1 MLTFTLGTFA
11 IALNHLLLIS
21 ALALATFVGWRV
33 AKRGGENP
41 ESALF
46 SLFLL
51 GMLAARVA
59 FVALYWSHYR
69 NDPWQIIDLRDGGFL
84 AWPGVIV
91 LLLTALY
98 RGWRRPALRR
108 PLGFGVVSGVAF
120 WLLATLSLNIYEQG
134 TRLPDI
140 SLRNAAGETIK
151 LSEYQGG
158 PLVINL
164 WATWCPPCR
173 REMPVLEN
181 AQHQRPDLTFLFVN
195 QAESMQSVA
204 TFLETQ
210 GLSLNNVLFDPRGR
224 LGQAVGSMALP
235 TTLFYSPDGRLLTSH
250 LGELSNASLARA
262 LETFDTSPSSPNQAV
277 APANS
282 ARKLPCPASATC

>member
-1 MLTFTLGTFA
+1 
-11 IALNHLLLIS
+11 LLLIS

-41 ESALF
+41 ESVLF

-51 GMLAARVA
+51 GLLAARVG
-59 FVALYWSHYR
+59 FVIAYWAQYR

-84 AWPGVIV
+84 AWPGVVV
-91 LLLTALY
+91 LLLAAVY
-98 RGWRRPALRR
+98 RGWRRPGLRK
-108 PLGFGVVSGVAF
+108 PLGFGVACGLAF
-120 WLLATLSLNIYEQG
+120 WLLATFSLNIYEQG
-134 TRLPDI
+134 TRLPPI
-140 SLRNAAGETIK
+140 TLRNAAGQTVQ
-151 LSEYQGG
+151 LSDYQGG

-181 AQHQRPDLTFLFVN
+181 AQLQRPDLTFLFVN

-210 GLSLNNVLFDPRGR
+210 GLSLTNVLFDGRGR

-235 TTLFYSPDGRLLTSH
+235 TTLFYSPDGHLLGSH
-250 LGELSNASLARA
+250 LGELSEASLARA
-262 LETFDTSPSSPNQAV
+262 LENFDTPNPATPATPS
-277 APANS
+277 
-282 ARKLPCPASATC
+282 RKLPCSASATC

>member
-41 ESALF
+41 ESVLF
-46 SLFLL
+46 SLFLV
-51 GMLAARVA
+51 GMLAARVS
-59 FVALYWSHYR
+59 FVAVYWMHYR

-84 AWPGVIV
+84 AWPGVVV
-91 LLLTALY
+91 LLLATLY
-98 RGWRRPALRR
+98 RGWRRPGLRR
-108 PLGFGVVSGVAF
+108 PLGFGVGSGLAF
-120 WLLATLSLNIYEQG
+120 WLLATVSLSIYEQG
-134 TRLPDI
+134 TRLPEI
-140 SLRNAAGETIK
+140 SLRNAAGETVQLADYK
-151 LSEYQGG
+151 GG

-181 AQHQRPDLTFLFVN
+181 AQQHRPDLTFLFVN

-210 GLSLNNVLFDPRGR
+210 GLSLTNVLFDGGGR

-235 TTLFYSPDGRLLTSH
+235 TTLFYSNDGRLLGSH
-250 LGELSNASLARA
+250 LGELSEASLARA
-262 LETFDTSPSSPNQAV
+262 LENFDSPSSA
-277 APANS
+277 APS
-282 ARKLPCPASATC
+282 TSPRKLPCPASAIC

>member
-33 AKRGGENP
+33 AKRGGDNP

-51 GMLAARVA
+51 GMLAARIA

-84 AWPGVIV
+84 AWPGVVALILGA
-91 LLLTALY
+91 LLY
-98 RGWRRPALRR
+98 GRRRPALRK
-108 PLGFGVVSGVAF
+108 PLGAGVITGLVF
-120 WLLATLSLNIYEQG
+120 WGLTSLSLSLYDKGSQ
-134 TRLPDI
+134 LPDI
-140 SLRNAAGETIK
+140 TLRNADGDVVQLADYK
-151 LSEYQGG
+151 GG

-173 REMPVLEN
+173 REMPVLER
-181 AQHQRPDLTFLFVN
+181 AQHQRPDVTFLFVN
-195 QAESMQSVA
+195 QAESMQSVSTYLA
-204 TFLETQ
+204 TQ
-210 GLSLNNVLFDPRGR
+210 GLTLDNVLFDASGR

-235 TTLFYSPDGRLLTSH
+235 TTLFYQADGRLINSH
-250 LGELSNASLARA
+250 LGELSQASLARA
-262 LETFDTSPSSPNQAV
+262 MEPFDT
-277 APANS
+277 APE
-282 ARKLPCPASATC
+282 RKPTCPASATC